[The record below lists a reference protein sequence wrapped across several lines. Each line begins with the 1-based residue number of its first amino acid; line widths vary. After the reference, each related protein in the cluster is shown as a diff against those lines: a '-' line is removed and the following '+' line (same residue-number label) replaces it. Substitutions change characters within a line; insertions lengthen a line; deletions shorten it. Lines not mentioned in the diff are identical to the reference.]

1 MKRTLVFT
9 LLAMAGSGALATTL
23 AATAAQAAD
32 VTAPVKEIMTEA
44 QNGWSEN
51 PVGEPRDYFD
61 EERLKRI
68 YSQDFARV
76 YTDATRFP
84 AFEDGDSPL
93 DYDPIVSGQDS
104 CSLKDVKIV
113 PAAPEGA
120 RADVAVTFDNISC
133 LEDPGERKPAEL
145 HFIVVEENGKPVIDD
160 ILRGGEQG
168 SLKAELVAIA
178 AQGAQ

>member
-1 MKRTLVFT
+1 MKRILLFT
-9 LLAMAGSGALATTL
+9 LLALAGPGVMVG
-23 AATAAQAAD
+23 TAAQAAD
-32 VTAPVKEIMTEA
+32 LAAPVKEIMAEA
-44 QNGWSEN
+44 QNGWSET

-61 EERLKRI
+61 DERLGRI
-68 YSQDFARV
+68 YSRDFVRV
-76 YTDATRFP
+76 YKDATRFP

-104 CSLKDVKIV
+104 CSLKDLKIA
-113 PAAPEGA
+113 PATSTAG

-133 LEDPGERKPAEL
+133 LDDPGDRKPAEL
-145 HFIVVEENGKPVIDD
+145 HFVVVEENGHPVIDD

-168 SLKAELVAIA
+168 SLKAELAAIA

>member
-1 MKRTLVFT
+1 MKRSISF
-9 LLAMAGSGALATTL
+9 LLSVTASAIVATTL
-23 AATAAQAAD
+23 TARAAQAAD
-32 VTAPVKEIMTEA
+32 VTAPVKEIMAEA
-44 QNGWSEN
+44 QNGWSET

-61 EERLKRI
+61 DERLNRI
-68 YSQDFARV
+68 YSRDFTRV
-76 YTDATRFP
+76 YKDATRFP

-113 PAAPEGA
+113 PAAPVDA
-120 RADVAVTFDNISC
+120 RADVAVTFDNVSC

-168 SLKAELVAIA
+168 SLKNELAAIA

>member
-1 MKRTLVFT
+1 MKRTLLFT
-9 LLAMAGSGALATTL
+9 LFALAG
-23 AATAAQAAD
+23 TAAHAAD
-32 VTAPVKEIMTEA
+32 VAAPVKEIMAEA

-61 EERLKRI
+61 DERLKRI
-68 YSQDFARV
+68 YSQDFVRV
-76 YTDATRFP
+76 YKDATRFP

-113 PAAPEGA
+113 PAALVTG

-133 LEDPGERKPAEL
+133 LEDPGDRKPAEL
-145 HFIVVEENGKPVIDD
+145 HFSVVEENGHPVIDD

-168 SLKAELVAIA
+168 SLKAELAAIA